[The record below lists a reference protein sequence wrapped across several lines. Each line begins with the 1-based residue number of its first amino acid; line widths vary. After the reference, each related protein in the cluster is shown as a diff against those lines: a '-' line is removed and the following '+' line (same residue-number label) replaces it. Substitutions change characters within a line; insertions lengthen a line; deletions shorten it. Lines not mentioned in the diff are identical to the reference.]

1 MKVFND
7 PKLDQKILIEYVQKK
22 NFFPEITNESKKA
35 RMVFLIDAT
44 LSMDILF
51 AQLKI
56 ILPEIFADVYETL
69 KKKKVNGSLD
79 IQIAMYR
86 NYNSNPSQLLQVS
99 TFDNTGDSLREFI
112 KNARVDGGWGN

>member
-1 MKVFND
+1 MKVFNN
-7 PKLDQKILIEYVQKK
+7 PKLDQNILIEYVAKK

-69 KKKKVNGSLD
+69 RNKKVNGSLD
-79 IQIAMYR
+79 IQIALYR
-86 NYNSNPSQLLQVS
+86 NYNSNANELL
-99 TFDNTGDSLREFI
+99 
-112 KNARVDGGWGN
+112 